1 MGCPFCGNALCG
13 GGCNQAYLAKYASAM
28 GMQNV
33 LSGGGLGQ
41 WQAQQALASQL
52 AQVSSVRQEPLP
64 KMGMKV
70 EDLIGWRIWRVSP
83 SGLLMSFSQANL
95 WLPLEPM
102 KGEPGDHDSAGIWA
116 FHSET
121 LAAAKLAGSVNHVMG
136 QVRMWGHVIK
146 HEQGF
151 RSQFARIVSI
161 DAISLAGKFPWDDD
175 VERALSWLRRR
186 YGLTAS

>member
-1 MGCPFCGNALCG
+1 MAMGCQFCGSSICG
-13 GGCNQAYLAKYASAM
+13 GGCPQAQMAKYANAL
-28 GMQNV
+28 GMQNTM
-33 LSGGGLGQ
+33 SGGGLGQ
-41 WQAQQALASQL
+41 WQKAMAQL
-52 AQVSSVRQEPLP
+52 AQVSRVRQEPLP

-95 WLPLEPM
+95 WLPSEPM
-102 KGEPGDHDSAGIWA
+102 KGEL
-116 FHSET
+116 HSET

-151 RSQFARIVSI
+151 RSQYATQSVSLGN
-161 DAISLAGKFPWDDD
+161 SLGMMTLSAPFRGSVAG
-175 VERALSWLRRR
+175 
-186 YGLTAS
+186 TT